1 MALSANQIKAG
12 TLTNTNASS
21 KHQLENFS
29 QLESFA
35 IGFIDKP
42 SSQLADSSTNDS
54 KDTNGLVI
62 EILGYPLDI
71 FLAGILLIFAIIG
84 EHEFGPNILRL
95 LRMKLV
101 DLLCNL
107 VLFILTRNCENS
119 SIDHGHRFS
128 TWSMNI

>member
-1 MALSANQIKAG
+1 MALSANQIEPG

-42 SSQLADSSTNDS
+42 SSQLADNSTNDS
-54 KDTNGLVI
+54 KDTNRLVR
-62 EILGYPLDI
+62 EILGYPIDI
-71 FLAGILLIFAIIG
+71 FIAGILLVLAIIG
-84 EHEFGPNILRL
+84 EHEFGPNVLRL

-107 VLFILTRNCENS
+107 VLFILTRSCE
-119 SIDHGHRFS
+119 
-128 TWSMNI
+128 TLLPLV